1 VTRALPLT
9 QRQAQALLRAAEAER
24 GVIEV
29 KIGEAVV
36 RLIPAHLA
44 QEHEPVDR
52 KGKGYL

>member
-36 RLIPAHLA
+36 RLIPANLA
-44 QEHEPVDR
+44 QEHEAVDR